1 MGGSGKWIK
10 SLISLKKNQSS
21 DSEKDGVKSK
31 KWKLWRSASGGIAMT
46 MSKGV
51 KRGGNLG
58 DSVGSESSFLSDT
71 ALAAAM
77 ATVVRAPHKDL
88 VVVKKEWAALR
99 IQTAFQGF
107 LALVRVQALVRARC
121 NQTSV
126 DGDATKGSFVDSQ
139 ADPIKQ
145 AEEALGKTGIINIS
159 QLTTCSFR
167 FWTPRNQVMRLVDP
181 FRP

>member
-21 DSEKDGVKSK
+21 DSEKDGVKNK
-31 KWKLWRSASGGIAMT
+31 KWKLWRSASGGIAKT

-58 DSVGSESSFLSDT
+58 DSDGSESSFLSDT

-77 ATVVRAPHKDL
+77 ATVVRAPHKDF

-99 IQTAFQGF
+99 IRTAFQGF
-107 LALVRVQALVRARC
+107 LALVRVQARVRARC

-139 ADPIKQ
+139 ADPIKK
-145 AEEALGKTGIINIS
+145 AEEALGKTGIINIL